1 MRWESLTGPELKA
14 LAGQDVTPILP
25 VGSLEQHGP
34 HLPVWTDSYIAHNM
48 ALRTADKAKTT
59 CVVLPPIWLGLSE
72 HHLPFGGT
80 ISGDYAA
87 FNAIIRSVVRSL
99 KALGFKRLLII
110 NGHGGNIEP
119 LAVSVRECAHEF
131 AMPVVSVNWPSAAPD
146 AIAATLTTQPRVMHA
161 CEGETSVWLA
171 LDASQVRQDRIPAPI
186 NAPPEAPAG
195 YSRFYSFWEKAAPT
209 GVRGDARAATKEKG
223 EAILEA
229 CATAM
234 AAAVDNPVLWTAPD
248 PVWTAGRGLE
258 A

>member
-1 MRWESLTGPELKA
+1 MRWETLTGPELKS
-14 LAGQDVTPILP
+14 LAGEDVLPILP

-34 HLPVWTDSYIAHNM
+34 HLPVWTDSFIAHNM
-48 ALRTADKAKTT
+48 ALRTAAKASTK

-80 ISGDYAA
+80 ISSDYAT

-99 KALGFKRLLII
+99 KALGFRRLLII

-131 AMPVVSVNWPSAAPD
+131 AMPVVATSWPQAAP
-146 AIAATLTTQPRVMHA
+146 AEIAATLTTQPQVMHA

-171 LDASQVRQDRIPAPI
+171 LDAGQVRQDRIPAPN
-186 NAPPEAPAG
+186 NAPPAPAG
-195 YSRFYSFWEKAAPT
+195 YSRFYSFWERAAPT
-209 GVRGDARAATKEKG
+209 GVRGDARAATAEKG
-223 EAILEA
+223 EALLEA

-234 AAAVDNPVLWTAPD
+234 ARGVDNPALWTPPD
-248 PVWTAGRGLE
+248 PVWKPGRGLE
-258 A
+258 T